1 MSSIQTQLDQMVW
14 SLKYRPKTI
23 AECILPD
30 ATKTKFQEFVNKGSI
45 PTLLLTGRPGM
56 GKTTIAKAL
65 CDELDY
71 EVLFINSSNEGRVLD
86 TLRTTVTNFVS
97 TKSFEGKRKCVIFDE
112 FDSVPDTVGF
122 ALKSYL
128 EQFPNCSFIFTA
140 NFENKIPEAIH
151 SRCAKIT
158 FEIPN
163 DEKKPLMLQAAKRC
177 FQILQQESVEFDKVA
192 VVDVIK
198 RHFPDM
204 RSVMNELQA
213 SSATGTLDATTVATK
228 SSNYDELVAIIKKV
242 DWTAMRQWVGVQSN
256 LDIIAIGRFLYN
268 NAHDI
273 FLVDSI
279 PQLVLTTAEFQYK
292 NAFVVDKEI
301 NAVAYLTMVMTQCD
315 LKGKR

>member
-1 MSSIQTQLDQMVW
+1 MSLQNQLDQMVW
-14 SLKYRPKTI
+14 ALKYRPKTV
-23 AECILPD
+23 AECILPTD
-30 ATKTKFQEFVNKGSI
+30 IKTKFQEFVNKGAI

-65 CDELDY
+65 CEELTY

-97 TKSFEGKRKCVIFDE
+97 TKSFDGKRKCVIFDE

-151 SRCAKIT
+151 SRCAKIA
-158 FEIPN
+158 FEIPS
-163 DEKKPLMLQAAKRC
+163 EERQELMIGASKRC
-177 FQILQQESVEFDKVA
+177 FEILATEGITFDKKA
-192 VVDVIK
+192 VVEVVK

-213 SSATGTLDATTVATK
+213 SSATGTLDAETISKKIT
-228 SSNYDELVAIIKKV
+228 NFDELVEIIKKAE
-242 DWTAMRQWVGVQSN
+242 WNEMRKWVGRQAN
-256 LDIIAIGRFLYN
+256 LDLTSLGRFLYN

-273 FLVDSI
+273 FKVDSI
-279 PQLVLTTAEFQYK
+279 PQLVLTTSEYQYK
-292 NAFVVDKEI
+292 NAFVVDREI
-301 NAVAYLTMVMTQCD
+301 NTVAYLTMVMTQCEV
-315 LKGKR
+315 K